1 MNFHERFRE
10 LLNEYKE
17 KHSDVTQAQ
26 IASTIGLTPQAF
38 SYYLNGREPNYDT
51 LIKLS
56 NFFNVTVDYMI
67 GKSDYKNTAQKIN
80 AQSLGISDKAAF
92 FMSHLQDIDTSL
104 SEEGV
109 ESKYNIANTLNIL
122 LTSDYGHQFFS
133 NINSFFDVK
142 KCNEINDAIYSACI
156 NDGLSISIGEDIDAK
171 YIYLNSI
178 QNSLES
184 VRYELEKKIPPQTNP
199 TRRRSIKSTP

>member
-109 ESKYNIANTLNIL
+109 ESKYNIANT
-122 LTSDYGHQFFS
+122 
-133 NINSFFDVK
+133 
-142 KCNEINDAIYSACI
+142 
-156 NDGLSISIGEDIDAK
+156 
-171 YIYLNSI
+171 
-178 QNSLES
+178 
-184 VRYELEKKIPPQTNP
+184 
-199 TRRRSIKSTP
+199 